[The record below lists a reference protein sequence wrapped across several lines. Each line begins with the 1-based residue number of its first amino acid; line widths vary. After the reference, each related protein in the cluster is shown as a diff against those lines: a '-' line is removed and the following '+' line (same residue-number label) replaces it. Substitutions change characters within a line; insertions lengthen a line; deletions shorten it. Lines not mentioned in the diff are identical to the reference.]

1 MGGVFVFPTRNVH
14 LVAAFPNARLD
25 LTVCMLWPPNTAVQ
39 TWTDL
44 QTVLGL
50 PLEAK
55 PFPGQGA
62 LPVQVLRSS
71 SQPVP
76 SPTGISLI
84 ALAPGTVLLDLHK
97 QANRGNVHTIVR
109 VTVHADIT
117 RLFLPYGTIYMLI
130 GRADWIVTVFAEF
143 TDGEQWDVTEHPY
156 LEFDSLDHTVA
167 TIDASGRITAVAA
180 GRAMLW
186 VQPLG
191 RPAQRQQVEV
201 RVRTVA
207 EVRAADELTVRRIAR
222 PATALFTIHF
232 LAEGYV
238 ERERFF
244 QHVTQLVERMF
255 SEANAPFR
263 WIKNRVAI
271 NAVYVRS
278 AASRGITIG
287 PPLAATPG
295 PQSRALPLPIVRP
308 PPLLDVPIVPDG
320 HNFHDPA
327 RLSAFGLMYGA
338 RIGDIDG
345 PAVNPANPSLAT
357 LPQVQAA
364 WLTAVA
370 TRSISVDARRIAPY
384 RDVGPPVRVFDP
396 RVAFEDSIMRLLA
409 DVSVVLNKSDRVV
422 FVVDDQ
428 FRGGARLPVISS
440 LEPAENRF
448 VALSIGDPAGFD
460 GVAATAGSPFLMR
473 NAVRETFHAGGVASS
488 IIHEIGH
495 TLGLG
500 DEYEYQN
507 RAQVGESEGARHSL
521 EAFDNLELLV
531 DVAPGGTVDL
541 SRLKWN
547 VCQAEKASRVLDIH
561 PDFGFIT
568 VDIEGDAT
576 KLWKDNELV
585 RLRTSFSTPRPRD
598 PAGNADATIPRIRE
612 FPYQVLSTSGHE
624 VRLMSMGATPGA
636 EDEIHVLYKPKLTAD
651 GRDIRLLDPIVEDY
665 VKAHGVFPKPP
676 GGCVGTNRA
685 DPGGEAVPPP
695 PIPNLKVPTYP
706 ADLIGL
712 YEGGWDWACG
722 VVRPAGRCKMRRG
735 ATYDEQSDGTY
746 KIEVWEFCFVCKFI
760 IVDRVDPSLLPKV
773 QIHYPKDC

>member
-1 MGGVFVFPTRNVH
+1 MGGVFVFPTRNIH

-25 LTVCMLWPPNTAVQ
+25 LTVCMLWPPNAAVQ

-50 PLEAK
+50 PLEAN

-62 LPVQVLRSS
+62 LPVQVLSS
-71 SQPVP
+71 TSQPVP
-76 SPTGISLI
+76 SPTGVSLT

-97 QANRGNVHTIVR
+97 QANAGHVHTIVR

-117 RLFLPYGTIYMLI
+117 RLFLPYGTIYMLV

-167 TIDASGRITAVAA
+167 TIDASGRITAAAA

-207 EVRAADELTVRRIAR
+207 EVRAADELIVRRIAR
-222 PATALFTIHF
+222 PAAALFTVHF

-238 ERERFF
+238 ERERYF
-244 QHVTQLVERMF
+244 QHVTQLVDRMF

-263 WIKNRVAI
+263 WVKNRIAI

-278 AASRGITIG
+278 AGTRGITIG

-308 PPLLDVPIVPDG
+308 PLPAVPIVPDG
-320 HNFHDPA
+320 HNVHDPA

-345 PAVNPANPSLAT
+345 PAITPASLAT

-364 WLTAVA
+364 WLTAVE
-370 TRSISVDARRIAPY
+370 TRSISVDVRRLERY
-384 RDVGPPVRVFDP
+384 RDLTPPVRVFDP
-396 RVAFEDSIMRLLA
+396 RASFEASLTRLLGNL
-409 DVSVVLNKSDRVV
+409 SISLGISDRVV

-428 FRGGARLPVISS
+428 MRGGARLPVVSS
-440 LEPAENRF
+440 LEPANNRF
-448 VALSIGDPAGFD
+448 VALSVGDPSGFD
-460 GVAATAGSPFLMR
+460 GVSGIAGSPFLMR
-473 NAVRETFHAGGVASS
+473 NPVRDTFHAGAVASS
-488 IIHEIGH
+488 IVHEIGH
-495 TLGLG
+495 TFGLG
-500 DEYEYQN
+500 DEYEGAN
-507 RAQVGESEGARHSL
+507 RAQVGVSDGERHSL
-521 EAFDNLELLV
+521 EGYDNLELLA

-585 RLRTSFSTPRPRD
+585 RLRTSYSTPRPRD
-598 PAGNADATIPRIRE
+598 AAGNVDATIPRIRE
-612 FPYQVLSTSGHE
+612 FPYQVLSTSGHQ
-624 VRLMSMGATPGA
+624 VRLFSIGATPGA
-636 EDEIHVLYKPKLTAD
+636 QDQIHVLYKPKLTAD
-651 GRDIRLLDPIVEDY
+651 GRDLRLLDPIVEDY
-665 VKAHGVFPKPP
+665 VTAHGVFPKPP
-676 GGCVGTNRA
+676 GGCIGANRA
-685 DPGGEAVPPP
+685 DPGGEAVSPP
-695 PIPNLKVPTYP
+695 PITNLKVPTYP

-722 VVRPAGRCKMRRG
+722 VVRPAGRCKMRHG
-735 ATYDEQSDGTY
+735 ATYDEQTDGTY